1 MLQSIKNQDS
11 KSDERVRKVRDDY
24 EKKIS
29 HLQRE
34 LKKMQAAK
42 KEHARLLRQKAQNE
56 QQLRTFQSEL
66 SELKRTKVRLMKQ
79 MKEETAKNKQQEA
92 QRNKEI
98 AQLKKES
105 RRRQMA
111 IKTLET
117 EKRQRDIVLKRKQ
130 EEVMALRS
138 WVSHR
143 SIGKSAKVEVELMHK
158 THHFELT
165 FPQVKALRRQQKP
178 VSGKLGERN
187 QTVASGREVNGLETS
202 TQGSYQS
209 TSQVSYSSPTLSSSS
224 SSSRLP
230 TAASRPTG
238 LPVKSPRKKKSLEQ
252 ASRSAKKKWDII
264 DKKVIWYGIVL
275 NHKCFGIVE
284 SEVAL

>member
-1 MLQSIKNQDS
+1 MSLSSLNCQICESRGAN
-11 KSDERVRKVRDDY
+11 
-24 EKKIS
+24 
-29 HLQRE
+29 
-34 LKKMQAAK
+34 
-42 KEHARLLRQKAQNE
+42 AQNSP
-56 QQLRTFQSEL
+56 L
-66 SELKRTKVRLMKQ
+66 
-79 MKEETAKNKQQEA
+79 
-92 QRNKEI
+92 
-98 AQLKKES
+98 
-105 RRRQMA
+105 
-111 IKTLET
+111 
-117 EKRQRDIVLKRKQ
+117 
-130 EEVMALRS
+130 
-138 WVSHR
+138 W
-143 SIGKSAKVEVELMHK
+143 
-158 THHFELT
+158 T

-209 TSQVSYSSPTLSSSS
+209 ISQVSYSSTTLSSSS

-264 DKKVIWYGIVL
+264 DKKVIWCGIVL
-275 NHKCFGIVE
+275 SHKCFCIVE